1 MARLGIGAAIR
12 IRDDVVREIADGVER
27 ALHVELGG
35 GLMWIQFCAQVN
47 DDVLALLERIEV

>member
-1 MARLGIGAAIR
+1 MARLAIGAAIR

-35 GLMWIQFCAQVN
+35 GAYWTRFRDQVN